1 MGFSKALVHA
11 FVAAWTL
18 QAAQAKVLIEQTS
31 LAKLSTQGWAAV
43 SEPASATMLQL
54 QLNLKL
60 QNLDRL
66 VSELYAVSDP
76 ENERYGQ
83 WYDKQDILN
92 LVNPPP
98 ISQTAVLSWLQ
109 SQGVTVLGANGQV
122 ITIQIPVQNA
132 NALLDAR
139 FVNYEKN
146 GIRKIRTLSYSVP
159 EEVAEYIDIVTPTTF
174 FGETKAFAPSFMPE
188 GLEPTKTEK
197 RQVPAANVTIPN
209 VTAPRPCSTSITPAC
224 IREFYNIGNYQP
236 DARSGSRIGFGSF
249 LNQSARY
256 EDTFLYEQEFG
267 IPPQN
272 FTKVFVN
279 DAINDQSLNGEFG
292 EANLDVQNI
301 VSCNFTRKRFYP
313 G

>member
-11 FVAAWTL
+11 FVAAL
-18 QAAQAKVLIEQTS
+18 AAQAAQAKVLIEQTS
-31 LAKLSTQGWAAV
+31 LAALSTQGWAAV
-43 SEPASATMLQL
+43 SEPAKSTMLQL

-159 EEVAEYIDIVTPTTF
+159 DEVAEYIDI
-174 FGETKAFAPSFMPE
+174 ALH
-188 GLEPTKTEK
+188 GLGH
-197 RQVPAANVTIPN
+197 RISVVLVALLINVNIP
-209 VTAPRPCSTSITPAC
+209 
-224 IREFYNIGNYQP
+224 Y
-236 DARSGSRIGFGSF
+236 
-249 LNQSARY
+249 
-256 EDTFLYEQEFG
+256 
-267 IPPQN
+267 
-272 FTKVFVN
+272 
-279 DAINDQSLNGEFG
+279 SLH
-292 EANLDVQNI
+292 
-301 VSCNFTRKRFYP
+301 YP
-313 G
+313 GVAGWPTQRSAENTS

>member
-11 FVAAWTL
+11 FVAAL
-18 QAAQAKVLIEQTS
+18 AAQAAQAKVLIEQTS
-31 LAKLSTQGWAAV
+31 LAALSTQGWAAV
-43 SEPASATMLQL
+43 SEPAKSTMLQL

-83 WYDKQDILN
+83 WYDKQEILN

-139 FVNYEKN
+139 FVNYEKD

-159 EEVAEYIDIVTPTTF
+159 DEVAEYIDIVTPTTF
-174 FGETKAFAPSFMPE
+174 FGETKAFAPSYMPE
-188 GLEPTKTEK
+188 AVEPTRTEK
-197 RQVPAANVTIPN
+197 RQDAASN
-209 VTAPRPCSTSITPAC
+209 VTAVRPCSTSITPQC
-224 IREFYNIGNYQP
+224 IKEFYNVGNYQP
-236 DARSGSRIGFGSF
+236 SARSGSRIGFGSF

-267 IPPQN
+267 IPAQN
-272 FTKVFVN
+272 WSKVFVN
-279 DAINDQSLNGEFG
+279 DAINDQGLNGEFG

-301 VSCNFTRKRFYP
+301 VSINFIRRELYP
-313 G
+313 I